1 MFRKLRFIEKKEL
14 LPMQA
19 EIKNLEIVQEEPQE
33 EVLSEEEVLNYL
45 TAVGVNASH
54 RQYDEVAK
62 KMYQAYLELPLPTL
76 ADAWEHLNDQVKIAI
91 LNAHL
96 EDFKKWVKGSS
107 DV

>member
-1 MFRKLRFIEKKEL
+1 
-14 LPMQA
+14 MQA

-33 EVLSEEEVLNYL
+33 ETLSEEEVLNYL

-54 RQYDEVAK
+54 RQYDETAK

-91 LNAHL
+91 LNTHL

>member
-1 MFRKLRFIEKKEL
+1 MS
-14 LPMQA
+14 A

-33 EVLSEEEVLNYL
+33 EVMNEEEVLNYL

-54 RQYDEVAK
+54 RQYDDTAK

-76 ADAWEHLNDQVKIAI
+76 ANAWEHLNDQVKIAI

-96 EDFKKWVKGSS
+96 EDFKRWVKGSS
-107 DV
+107 NV